1 LLYLQNSQMIEN
13 NITDSPRKNMNQ
25 KDKTQEAFIESLRA
39 VIPSGHSLVN
49 EIADLLELSIDSAYR
64 RLRGE
69 TEFSLSEIVKLC
81 NHFHIS
87 FDSFCSAR
95 GGSVHFHYNLPGDEA
110 MGFQQYV
117 DHISD
122 GLQMLKNAK
131 EREVLYVADDIP
143 FFLLFAFPQLAW
155 FKCYYWM
162 RSVMNVREYQQG
174 FFEDTEIPQDLLASG
189 QEMLDAYRVVPST
202 EIWSEHTLNSIL
214 KQIDFY
220 SESGFFKDSETPQKL
235 YADLLSLM
243 SEIRSMTESGTKRK
257 DHAGDNN
264 YTFYLCDIEIG
275 NNCIYTSIGK
285 NKKVFLRHSTFNTLE
300 TADEVFCAATRDW
313 LNGLIRKSTQL
324 SGMAEKQRNRFFQLM
339 QGIIK
344 SKMNA

>member
-1 LLYLQNSQMIEN
+1 ME
-13 NITDSPRKNMNQ
+13 Q
-25 KDKTQEAFIESLRA
+25 KESLQEAFIESMRA
-39 VIPSGHSLVN
+39 VMPAGYSLVN
-49 EIADLLELSIDSAYR
+49 EMSDLLGVSTDSAYR

-69 TEFSLSEIVKLC
+69 TEFSLSEIVMLC

-87 FDSFCSAR
+87 FDSFCAAR
-95 GGSVHFHYNLPGDEA
+95 GGSVHFNYNLPVAEQS
-110 MGFQQYV
+110 GFQQFL
-117 DHISD
+117 DHIRD
-122 GLQMLKNAK
+122 GMQLLKNAN
-131 EREVLYVADDIP
+131 EREIVYVADDIP
-143 FFLLFAFPQLAW
+143 FFMLFAFPQLAW

-162 RSVMNVREYQQG
+162 RSVMNVPEYQQG
-174 FFEDTEIPQDLLASG
+174 FFEDQAAPEELMATGMQILE
-189 QEMLDAYRVVPST
+189 AYRLVPST

-220 SESGFFKDSETPQKL
+220 SESGFFKENETPQKL
-235 YADLLSLM
+235 YDDLLSLI
-243 SEIRSMTESGTKRK
+243 SEIRNMAESGSKRK
-257 DHAGDNN
+257 DHAGDHN

-300 TADEVFCAATRDW
+300 TADEVFCTATRNW

-339 QGIIK
+339 QGVIK
-344 SKMNA
+344 EKMNR

>member
-1 LLYLQNSQMIEN
+1 MCKILYRMSDQFSVQEDFIRLL
-13 NITDSPRKNMNQ
+13 RNM
-25 KDKTQEAFIESLRA
+25 
-39 VIPSGHSLVN
+39 VPSGVQLVAEVGTALSLSN
-49 EIADLLELSIDSAYR
+49 DSVYR

-69 TEFSLSEIVKLC
+69 TEFSLSEMVKLC
-81 NHFHIS
+81 NYFHIS
-87 FDSFCSAR
+87 FDGFCASHRGSAYFQYQWPVD
-95 GGSVHFHYNLPGDEA
+95 SIEL
-110 MGFQQYV
+110 FQQYLCRIR
-117 DHISD
+117 DEMMI
-122 GLQMLKNAK
+122 LKNAK
-131 EREVLYVADDIP
+131 EREIIYVTADIP
-143 FFLLFAFPQLAW
+143 FFILFAFPQLAW

-162 RSVMNVREYQQG
+162 RSVMNVPEYQNS
-174 FFEDTEIPQDLLASG
+174 FFEDEVAPEELMSIGNEIL
-189 QEMLDAYRVVPST
+189 EAYRVVPST

-275 NNCIYTSIGK
+275 NNCIYTSLGK
-285 NKKVFLRHSTFNTLE
+285 NQKVLLRHSTFNTLE
-300 TADEVFCAATRDW
+300 TSDEIFCTTTRNW

-324 SGMAEKQRNRFFQLM
+324 SVMAEKQRNEFFQNLL
-339 QGIIK
+339 GAVK
-344 SKMNA
+344 YKMNN